1 MVFFCNFA
9 VMKILID
16 DKIREYTSEQIA
28 QWLDELPKWRRE
40 QALAYKHD
48 MGRRQSLLA
57 YRLLCQGL
65 REEYGITEQPTF
77 EYGEHGKPSVSLYPP
92 SSGDLPQQ
100 QTEHSNLMGGGGGG
114 LHFSLSHCREA
125 VACVI
130 DDKPCGIDIECTE
143 RRVTDSLIHYSM
155 NEEEQTSILRLPVG
169 EGRETVFLRL
179 WTQKE
184 AVLKLMG
191 TGIRDTMKDVLINC
205 PYNIETKETDRW
217 IMSVAT
223 SRNHLPSPIAE
234 GRLNG

>member
-77 EYGEHGKPSVSLYPP
+77 EYGEHGKPYLKIQNSKFKIQN
-92 SSGDLPQQ
+92 SSSF
-100 QTEHSNLMGGGGGG
+100 TIHHSPF
-114 LHFSLSHCREA
+114 FSLSHCREA

-143 RRVTDSLIHYSM
+143 RRVTDSLIRYSM
-155 NEEEQTSILRLPVG
+155 NEEEQTSILRLHIG
-169 EGRETVFLRL
+169 NGRERIFLRL

-223 SRNHLPSPIAE
+223 SR
-234 GRLNG
+234 

>member
-77 EYGEHGKPSVSLYPP
+77 EYGEHGKPYLKIQNSKFKIQN
-92 SSGDLPQQ
+92 SSSF
-100 QTEHSNLMGGGGGG
+100 TIHHSPF
-114 LHFSLSHCREA
+114 FSLSHCREA

-143 RRVTDSLIHYSM
+143 RRVTDSLIRYSM
-155 NEEEQTSILRLPVG
+155 NEEEQTSILRLPIG
-169 EGRETVFLRL
+169 EGREGVFLRL